1 MIRVDENN
9 NEEILCAT
17 KEMISLLNDK
27 NNTYKYISTRQ
38 KKFWKEYKK
47 MHKEKNINLHKKIY
61 TKLPECF
68 LKENDWII

>member
-1 MIRVDENN
+1 MKEIIERNLGTIQNTKELNNKMIRVDENN

-38 KKFWKEYKK
+38 KKF
-47 MHKEKNINLHKKIY
+47 
-61 TKLPECF
+61 
-68 LKENDWII
+68 